1 MNQQAKFG
9 FAIFAIA
16 MLFASLTSSAM
27 TLGRP
32 SGSVLMGQPLDL
44 SVPIQLDVDEAASA
58 LCFEADVFYGDTK
71 QGVSRAEVRRAQTA
85 QAHSAYV
92 WVSSALAVDEPVVT
106 VYLRSGCD
114 HKVTRR
120 FVLLSEM
127 PSKTVVIVN
136 GAPDPVKTPR
146 NAARPAANLITEN
159 GLQSALAP
167 ASDAAL
173 VKQGSRAP
181 VQNVRRPHLQLSS
194 RNLTEERT
202 PSMAFSTQLPAVEL
216 ADDKKRDEA
225 ALLWRSLNTTFTD
238 IVDAE
243 RRRQL
248 METDLKGL
256 QLAISKNR
264 MALQELSDRLENAET
279 QRYTNPLV
287 YGLAFASV
295 LFGLGLAYLLLK
307 MRDVGIKPWWRYE
320 GLSAEADQVRVAKKT
335 HGAEAAGV
343 KAILKKGGGLESVKP
358 SGDNF
363 NEVAAPRGAE
373 DRKRMEKPAAVAHA
387 GFSVVAPGEHQ
398 PGADTSIAPVSGHVD
413 FTHSLTST
421 LRALS
426 TQEMLD
432 VRQQAEFFMTLGQ
445 HDEAI
450 GLLKNSADGSV
461 EANPLVYLD
470 LLRVLHTLGRKT
482 EYDHYR
488 TDFNAL
494 FSGRVPPYADFN
506 QSGEGLEGYPEVC
519 HMVESLWPSAEAI
532 DYIEKNLVRNMGE
545 GSEGG
550 FDLEAFRDLL
560 MLHGMAKRI
569 DLISESGFMPFSAAK
584 VNSPDVTAV
593 SSYSLPDISPEAEI
607 IAPVA
612 GQVDAVSVD
621 LDLSEHHGNL
631 INFDAVDLILPSESN
646 ASKS

>member
-225 ALLWRSLNTTFTD
+225 ALLWRSLNTT
-238 IVDAE
+238 
-243 RRRQL
+243 
-248 METDLKGL
+248 
-256 QLAISKNR
+256 
-264 MALQELSDRLENAET
+264 
-279 QRYTNPLV
+279 
-287 YGLAFASV
+287 
-295 LFGLGLAYLLLK
+295 
-307 MRDVGIKPWWRYE
+307 
-320 GLSAEADQVRVAKKT
+320 
-335 HGAEAAGV
+335 
-343 KAILKKGGGLESVKP
+343 
-358 SGDNF
+358 
-363 NEVAAPRGAE
+363 
-373 DRKRMEKPAAVAHA
+373 
-387 GFSVVAPGEHQ
+387 
-398 PGADTSIAPVSGHVD
+398 
-413 FTHSLTST
+413 
-421 LRALS
+421 
-426 TQEMLD
+426 
-432 VRQQAEFFMTLGQ
+432 

>member
-1 MNQQAKFG
+1 
-9 FAIFAIA
+9 
-16 MLFASLTSSAM
+16 
-27 TLGRP
+27 
-32 SGSVLMGQPLDL
+32 
-44 SVPIQLDVDEAASA
+44 
-58 LCFEADVFYGDTK
+58 
-71 QGVSRAEVRRAQTA
+71 
-85 QAHSAYV
+85 
-92 WVSSALAVDEPVVT
+92 VDEPVVT

-127 PSKTVVIVN
+127 PSETVVIVN
-136 GAPDPVKTPR
+136 GAPDPVKAPR
-146 NAARPAANLITEN
+146 NAGRPAANLITEN

-173 VKQGSRAP
+173 VKQGNRAP
-181 VQNVRRPHLQLSS
+181 VQNIRRPHLKLSS

-202 PSMAFSTQLPAVEL
+202 PSMAFSTQLPVVEL

-225 ALLWRSLNTTFTD
+225 ALLWRSLNTTFPD

-343 KAILKKGGGLESVKP
+343 KAILKKGGGIESVKP

-373 DRKRMEKPAAVAHA
+373 DRHLMEKPAAVAHA
-387 GFSVVAPGEHQ
+387 GFTVVAPGEHQ

-584 VNSPDVTAV
+584 VNSPDVTAA

-607 IAPVA
+607 IAPVS

-631 INFDAVDLILPSESN
+631 INFDAVDLMLPPESN

>member
-92 WVSSALAVDEPVVT
+92 WVWSALAVDEPVVT

-127 PSKTVVIVN
+127 PSETVVIVN
-136 GAPDPVKTPR
+136 GAPDPVKAPR
-146 NAARPAANLITEN
+146 NAGRPAANLITEN

-173 VKQGSRAP
+173 VKQGNRAP
-181 VQNVRRPHLQLSS
+181 VQNIRRPHLKLSS

-202 PSMAFSTQLPAVEL
+202 PSMAFSTQLPVVEL

-225 ALLWRSLNTTFTD
+225 ALLWRSLNTTFPD

-343 KAILKKGGGLESVKP
+343 KAILKKGGGIESVKP

-373 DRKRMEKPAAVAHA
+373 DRHLMEKPAAVAHA
-387 GFSVVAPGEHQ
+387 GFTVVAPGEHQ

-584 VNSPDVTAV
+584 VNSPDVTAA

-607 IAPVA
+607 IAPVS

-631 INFDAVDLILPSESN
+631 INFDAVDLMLPPESN